1 MDEVEPR
8 QIILH
13 GEEEAGALQALIDTA
28 RVQLAELEAACTVVQ
43 RNLQALRASIF
54 ERLAANSRLRDKLRL
69 LVRCR
74 GDLLNSLQRK
84 DEESAARAEEQF
96 QADWAH
102 TKQEY
107 DKATAESAQQQVVS
121 PSDEA
126 EIATLW
132 RKLVK
137 LYHPDKQA
145 QNPEKRE
152 TYHKLISAIN
162 HARDKG
168 DVVILREIA
177 ADPQGFLLRKGWGD
191 LDLKEDRRAEELRKL
206 LKSLEAEIKR
216 VSALLSQLK
225 KSPDYELHQMMQG
238 RPELFEEVVDRQQNQ
253 IGAEI
258 TVLEAQAESLKR
270 EIEALTG
277 VPLEEDE
284 EE

>member
-1 MDEVEPR
+1 MDEVER

-13 GEEEAGALQALIDTA
+13 GEEEASRLQALIDAA
-28 RVQLAELEAACTVVQ
+28 RARLAELEAAYTVVQ
-43 RNLQALRASIF
+43 RNLQALRALIF

-74 GDLLNSLQRK
+74 ADLLDSLRRK
-84 DEESAARAEEQF
+84 DEESAAKAEEQF
-96 QADWAH
+96 KTEWAH
-102 TKQEY
+102 TEREY
-107 DKATAESAQQQVVS
+107 EKAAAESAQKREVS
-121 PSDEA
+121 PSDGE
-126 EIATLW
+126 EIASLW

-137 LYHPDKQA
+137 LYHPDKLA

-168 DVVILREIA
+168 DLTTLREIA

-191 LDLKEDRRAEELRKL
+191 LDLQEDRRSEELQRL
-206 LKSLEAEIKR
+206 LKALETEIER
-216 VSALLSQLK
+216 ISTLLTQLK
-225 KSPDYELHQMMQG
+225 KSPDYELHQMMQE
-238 RPELFEEVVDRQQNQ
+238 RPELLDEVVDKQQKQ

-270 EIEALTG
+270 EIEMLTG
-277 VPLEEDE
+277 VPLEEE
-284 EE
+284 E

>member
-1 MDEVEPR
+1 MDEVTL
-8 QIILH
+8 QIVLH
-13 GEEEAGALQALIDTA
+13 GEEEACRLQAFIDA
-28 RVQLAELEAACTVVQ
+28 VRGRLAELESACTIVQ
-43 RNLQALRASIF
+43 RNLQALRALIF
-54 ERLAANSRLRDKLRL
+54 ERLVANSRLRDKLRL

-74 GDLLNSLQRK
+74 ADLLDSLRRK
-84 DEESAARAEEQF
+84 DEESAAKAEEQF
-96 QADWAH
+96 KTEWAH
-102 TKQEY
+102 TEREY
-107 DKATAESAQQQVVS
+107 EKAAAESVQKREVS

-168 DVVILREIA
+168 DLTTLREIA
-177 ADPQGFLLRKGWGD
+177 TDPHGFLLRKGWGD
-191 LDLKEDRRAEELRKL
+191 LDLQEDRRIEELRKL
-206 LKSLEAEIKR
+206 LKSLEAEIER
-216 VSALLSQLK
+216 VSTLLMQLK
-225 KSPDYELHQMMQG
+225 KSPDYELHQMMQE
-238 RPELFEEVVDRQQNQ
+238 RPELLDEVVDRQQKQ
-253 IGAEI
+253 IGTEI

-277 VPLEEDE
+277 VPLEEE